1 MVDPSMFITYAWPI
15 FLITV
20 IVVTGKVIFSCAG
33 FVISGQ
39 PLKTAVQGGFSLAQ
53 VGEFAFIIAS
63 LGMSIGV
70 LSAKVYP
77 IIVAVSVITT
87 FLTPMMIKA
96 APKFYKSVT
105 RFFPDSWNKY
115 IEENVLVNILFISY
129 HNIAFGF
136 YFTVSTMN
144 IYIHFSHIALPYM

>member
-1 MVDPSMFITYAWPI
+1 MGSILAETGLIERIENNIKPLKDFFGAVFFVSVGMMVDPSMFITYAWPI
-15 FLITV
+15 FFITV

-70 LSAKVYP
+70 LSDKVYP

-87 FLTPMMIKA
+87 FFDA
-96 APKFYKSVT
+96 
-105 RFFPDSWNKY
+105 DDD
-115 IEENVLVNILFISY
+115 
-129 HNIAFGF
+129 
-136 YFTVSTMN
+136 
-144 IYIHFSHIALPYM
+144 